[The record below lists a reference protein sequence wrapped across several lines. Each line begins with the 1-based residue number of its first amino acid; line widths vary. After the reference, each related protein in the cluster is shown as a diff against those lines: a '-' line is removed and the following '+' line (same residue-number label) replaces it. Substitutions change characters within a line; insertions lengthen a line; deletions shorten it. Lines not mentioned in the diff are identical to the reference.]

1 MATEV
6 PRTRGPPL
14 RTWNGGDFYERV
26 PRNSSTKLPPRPRI
40 RLEKEEP
47 LGTRVFSR
55 APISSSIKSLTRKS
69 PESGDGKI
77 GRSADRSDPFSRR
90 VFSHASRPSRYWED
104 QTRVRREDRV
114 ALRRDPIL
122 LLQSLD
128 ELRLR
133 GSRFIVVPYQ
143 SSSILFPGDGAWWCP
158 CPPPAGP
165 CDRVA
170 PAGPAGDDG
179 APAVNACPS
188 FAPRP
193 CS

>member
-77 GRSADRSDPFSRR
+77 GRSADRSDPFSRGVFRTRRGRPDTGRTRLACDERTGWLFAAILSCCYKVSTSSVPAARASPSSPISRRPSCSPATARGGARALPPPAR
-90 VFSHASRPSRYWED
+90 VTASRP
-104 QTRVRREDRV
+104 
-114 ALRRDPIL
+114 
-122 LLQSLD
+122 
-128 ELRLR
+128 R
-133 GSRFIVVPYQ
+133 GQ
-143 SSSILFPGDGAWWCP
+143 LATTA
-158 CPPPAGP
+158 PPQ
-165 CDRVA
+165 
-170 PAGPAGDDG
+170 
-179 APAVNACPS
+179 
-188 FAPRP
+188 
-193 CS
+193 